1 MAGKSSVISVKI
13 LGDAKDLKKALDDAD
28 SGLRKFA
35 SASTTALTGVAVAVG
50 AAATGVAVALADIG
64 ISVDGME
71 NAIIRGTGAAGEA
84 LDDLLD
90 SALEVMTAV
99 PQSSGDVAAAL
110 ADANTYFGLTGDELE
125 VVTALLLDF
134 ARVADVEVGSSMRNI
149 RGVMTQF
156 GLDVENIDEHLGDLL
171 RISQATGLPM
181 AQMLSSLSQ
190 WGPTFASVG
199 FKIEE
204 TVAIMGQLDR
214 AGIDVARV
222 GSGLTRFFAQAADAG
237 DDPRVALEAL
247 VAEIEAAS
255 SQTDAL
261 SLAMDAFGQRGA
273 LMMVNAIQAGS
284 LDLENFA
291 GLIGE
296 GTGLVDAQAVAV
308 LTLGDRFSILRNK
321 VFVALEPVATRL
333 FKAIERGMIRLEPI
347 VTDLTERF
355 SAWLESEAFEEFKDT
370 VVGALETVAEV
381 VGDVVRAVAGWIKQN
396 PEAFFA
402 AVAAVIG
409 VVLVGAVVALAAA
422 LSSVTLIVAGVVAAV
437 VALAAGIA
445 WVYTEFEVVRFV
457 VDKVVDA
464 FEILWEVV
472 EGVFQVF
479 ERLIDGD
486 FAGAWDAIREAAVEV
501 GGKILD
507 YFGSLPGDVLLAIGD
522 GLFWLVGAGG
532 NMALAILDGIG
543 DIAGKIVDK
552 IGEIPGMAWKVA
564 GDLWDF
570 GASLGKA
577 VINGLISIWNR
588 ADLEFPRI
596 EVPDWIPGIGGKGF
610 GGFDIFPDIAYL
622 AAGGIVTQPTLAVV
636 GEAGPEAVV
645 PLNRA
650 GGMLGGPVTI
660 NINLSGPVDGQ
671 DVVEAI
677 QRETRWRGIQAFPVR
692 TDRRR

>member
-1 MAGKSSVISVKI
+1 
-13 LGDAKDLKKALDDAD
+13 
-28 SGLRKFA
+28 
-35 SASTTALTGVAVAVG
+35 
-50 AAATGVAVALADIG
+50 
-64 ISVDGME
+64 
-71 NAIIRGTGAAGEA
+71 
-84 LDDLLD
+84 
-90 SALEVMTAV
+90 
-99 PQSSGDVAAAL
+99 
-110 ADANTYFGLTGDELE
+110 
-125 VVTALLLDF
+125 
-134 ARVADVEVGSSMRNI
+134 
-149 RGVMTQF
+149 
-156 GLDVENIDEHLGDLL
+156 
-171 RISQATGLPM
+171 
-181 AQMLSSLSQ
+181 
-190 WGPTFASVG
+190 
-199 FKIEE
+199 
-204 TVAIMGQLDR
+204 
-214 AGIDVARV
+214 
-222 GSGLTRFFAQAADAG
+222 
-237 DDPRVALEAL
+237 
-247 VAEIEAAS
+247 
-255 SQTDAL
+255 
-261 SLAMDAFGQRGA
+261 
-273 LMMVNAIQAGS
+273 MMVNAIQAGS